1 MKRLSTPCAIVVTL
15 GALSAWPATALA
27 QDLDEWSLQKFRPA
41 IHSLGAFT
49 TEGARVSHGFTI
61 NAHLMANVAGDMLQ
75 LESGDQAVDFFGS
88 ADLVASVGLIDHLS
102 FGMDVPFHFGTGTF
116 LDGDDLSAFTVGD
129 IRLSLK
135 ATAIKPYRVG
145 GGIGLAV
152 DLLVPSGSKGGFGR
166 EDGVVVVPK
175 VVLDAMTEHVH
186 LMTNIW
192 FFVRSGTIVPD
203 QRVLD
208 FPDSLE
214 LGTEFGASSA
224 LAVFLGSTDFR
235 MLVEGRFESSLEH
248 FFYKEMTQLELTWGM
263 HWRSESGFAL
273 GGGASFGV
281 LGGYGDPSWRGFL
294 TVGYQPANLIPVP
307 GRAGDADRDGVRD
320 DVDQCP
326 ADPEDLDGFEDQD
339 GCPENDNDK
348 DGISDDRDKC
358 PNDPE
363 DKDGDRDDDG
373 CPDGDQDA
381 DGVADDLDQC
391 PTKPE
396 DKDGFEDQDGCP
408 ELDNDQ
414 DGVPDSEDQCP
425 NKAEDLDGDRD
436 TDGCPDGDGDKD
448 GVPDDLDKCPTL
460 PEDFDGFEDED
471 GCPEA
476 DNDKDGIP
484 DATDRCPVDPEDK
497 DGNKDDDGCPEND
510 NDSDGIPDAKDKCPD
525 RPEDIDGCQ
534 DEDGCPEEGRVCVSK
549 EKITISEKIFFKTG
563 KADILP
569 KSYGL
574 LAELAK
580 VINENP
586 QIELI
591 EIQGHTDDQGP
602 DDFNLRLSDA
612 RANAVMLHLVTVG
625 SVDAR
630 RLRAKGYGED
640 VPIGDNRTAAGRE
653 LNRRVEFMILRQ
665 KTD

>member
-1 MKRLSTPCAIVVTL
+1 MKRLPSSCAIVVTL
-15 GALSAWPATALA
+15 GALSSWSATALG

-41 IHSLGAFT
+41 IHSVGGFT
-49 TEGARVSHGFTI
+49 TEGARVSHGLTI

-75 LESGDQAVDFFGS
+75 LANDEQAVDFFGS
-88 ADLVASVGLIDHLS
+88 ADLVASIGVIDHLS
-102 FGMDVPFHFGTGTF
+102 FGLDVPFHFGTGTF
-116 LDGDDLSAFTVGD
+116 LDGDDLSPFTVGD
-129 IRLSLK
+129 LRLSLK
-135 ATAIKPYRVG
+135 ATAIKPYRIG

-152 DLLVPSGSKGGFGR
+152 DLLVPSGSKGGYGR

-192 FFVRSGTIVPD
+192 FFARSGTFEPD

-208 FPDSLE
+208 FPESLE

-235 MLVEGRFESSLEH
+235 MIVEGRFESAIER
-248 FFYKEMTQLELTWGM
+248 FFDKEMTRLELTWGM
-263 HWRSESGFAL
+263 HWRIDSGFAL

-281 LGGYGDPSWRGFL
+281 LDGYGDPSWRGFL

-307 GRAGDADRDGVRD
+307 GKAGDADRDGVRD

-326 ADPEDLDGFEDQD
+326 ADPEDLDAFED
-339 GCPENDNDK
+339 
-348 DGISDDRDKC
+348 
-358 PNDPE
+358 
-363 DKDGDRDDDG
+363 
-373 CPDGDQDA
+373 A
-381 DGVADDLDQC
+381 
-391 PTKPE
+391 
-396 DKDGFEDQDGCP
+396 DGCP

-414 DGVPDSEDQCP
+414 DGVPDTEDKCP

-436 TDGCPDGDGDKD
+436 NDGCPDGDGDKD
-448 GVPDDLDKCPTL
+448 GIPDDLDRCPTQ
-460 PEDFDGFEDED
+460 PEDVDGFEDED
-471 GCPEA
+471 GCPDP
-476 DNDKDGIP
+476 DNDKDGMP
-484 DATDRCPVDPEDK
+484 DAIDRCPSDPEDK
-497 DGNKDDDGCPEND
+497 DGNKDDDGCPETD
-510 NDSDGIPDAKDKCPD
+510 NDSDGIPDLQDKCPD
-525 RPEDIDGCQ
+525 RAEDIDGCQ

-602 DDFNLRLSDA
+602 DDFNLKLSDA
-612 RANAVMLHLVTVG
+612 RANAVLAHLVTIG

-630 RLRAKGYGED
+630 RLRARGYGED
-640 VPIGDNRTAAGRE
+640 VPIGDNRSAAGRE
-653 LNRRVEFMILRQ
+653 LNRRVEFMILKQ
-665 KTD
+665 KTE